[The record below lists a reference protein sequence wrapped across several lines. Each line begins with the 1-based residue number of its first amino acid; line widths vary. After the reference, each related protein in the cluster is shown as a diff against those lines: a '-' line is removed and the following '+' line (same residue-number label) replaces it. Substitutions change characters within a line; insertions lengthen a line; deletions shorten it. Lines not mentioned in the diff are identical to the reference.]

1 MSEDN
6 ICSED
11 SSTERSQSS
20 DSVLFNF
27 DFDEL
32 PDSRKR
38 IKEVRGN
45 INNIIKRQQYSDVKF
60 EFEYIGEKLY
70 VNPSCIDQ
78 KEYPTLSLHLDGV
91 HNVSN
96 IKCIFD
102 MSGFARV
109 TKPIE
114 LISLVGC
121 TIYLEQFTV
130 HSKNVSLENCVIY
143 GESQLFTCESL
154 QLSVSGFHN
163 LDWIDDS
170 KCKALHLV
178 VNQSEF
184 YDQIKQLSKYKS
196 LKRIL
201 ITESTVD
208 LSLLNFELSL
218 LVFRRCE
225 LQNSVTAQMKVD
237 ELHIYDSQL
246 RSSQLKSAKVNKLYY
261 LPIFPLSN
269 IDQLQFLFVF
279 LATLNFSLYNQI
291 IYLIDLNIFSSCAF
305 LESVMLG
312 LQSV

>member
-32 PDSRKR
+32 PDSRKC

-70 VNPSCIDQ
+70 VNPSCVDQ

-178 VNQSEF
+178 VNQLNINQSEF
-184 YDQIKQLSKYKS
+184 YLLAIKKCQSK
-196 LKRIL
+196 
-201 ITESTVD
+201 
-208 LSLLNFELSL
+208 
-218 LVFRRCE
+218 
-225 LQNSVTAQMKVD
+225 
-237 ELHIYDSQL
+237 
-246 RSSQLKSAKVNKLYY
+246 
-261 LPIFPLSN
+261 
-269 IDQLQFLFVF
+269 
-279 LATLNFSLYNQI
+279 QI
-291 IYLIDLNIFSSCAF
+291 ILPTYISPIKYRPTLISLRIPGDLKFFSIQLNNLF
-305 LESVMLG
+305 N
-312 LQSV
+312 